1 MTIHQFSPS
10 VYYNTIGSHE
20 PVLKIQDG
28 DTVVTTAVD
37 YGGMDSS
44 GARCS
49 WLHGSHWDQF
59 SWQGF
64 RQRQGVEK
72 LPIRE
77 IQSITEP

>member
-28 DTVVTTAVD
+28 DTVVTTTID

-44 GARCS
+44 GKVVAKRVLS
-49 WLHGSHWDQF
+49 
-59 SWQGF
+59 
-64 RQRQGVEK
+64 
-72 LPIRE
+72 
-77 IQSITEP
+77 T